1 MSPVS
6 FTLQVPSDARFRR
19 LAADVA
25 SRYMELAGAGEGE
38 GATLARLVDR
48 AVDEVAAEGDT
59 PVEVLFAATPA
70 EIEVVATCG
79 GRTSTVRRPL
89 PAGTP

>member
-19 LAADVA
+19 LAAEVA

-48 AVDEVAAEGDT
+48 AVDEVAAQGDT
-59 PVEVLFAATPA
+59 PVDVLFAATHA
-70 EIEVVATCG
+70 EIEVVATCA

>member
-19 LAADVA
+19 LAAEVA

-38 GATLARLVDR
+38 GAALARLVDQ
-48 AVDEVAAEGDT
+48 AVDEVAGDGDT
-59 PVEVLFAATPA
+59 PVDVLFAATPA
-70 EIEVVATCG
+70 EIEVAASCA

-89 PAGTP
+89 PAGKP